1 MVTLP
6 NPSLNL
12 RELLLSLFADLAN
25 DKNFKPC
32 FKASHKILHQFFWE
46 FSQDEQTKPFVADV
60 LFDTNGN
67 YPYSDHIDELL
78 QEFQLSGVLSRPN
91 PTYKYNDIAVTNN
104 SYAEEY
110 KKKLSPDQKNVY
122 EKILGNFKEKLGV
135 RVSG

>member
-1 MVTLP
+1 MATLS

-32 FKASHKILHQFFWE
+32 FKASHKSLHQFFWE
-46 FSQDEQTKPFVADV
+46 YSQCEDTKPFVADV

-67 YPYSDHIDELL
+67 YPYSDQIDELL

-91 PTYKYNDIAVTNN
+91 PTYKYNDVAVTNN
-104 SYAEEY
+104 SYAKEY
-110 KKKLSPDQKNVY
+110 KEKLSPEQEVVY
-122 EKILGNFKEKLGV
+122 RTILDNFKKELGV
-135 RVSG
+135 CVSE

>member
-1 MVTLP
+1 MVTLS

-32 FKASHKILHQFFWE
+32 FKASHKSLHQFFWE
-46 FSQDEQTKPFVADV
+46 CSQGEQTNPFVADV
-60 LFDTNGN
+60 LFDANGN
-67 YPYSDHIDELL
+67 YPYSDQIDELL

-91 PTYKYNDIAVTNN
+91 PTYKYNDVAVTNN

-110 KKKLSPDQKNVY
+110 KKKLSPDQKEFY

>member
-1 MVTLP
+1 MFTLS

-32 FKASHKILHQFFWE
+32 FKASHKSLHQFFWE
-46 FSQDEQTKPFVADV
+46 YSQGEQTKPFVADV

-67 YPYSDHIDELL
+67 YPYSDQIDELL

-91 PTYKYNDIAVTNN
+91 PTYKYNDVAITNN

-110 KKKLSPDQKNVY
+110 KKKLSPDQKEVY
-122 EKILGNFKEKLGV
+122 ESILGNFKEKLGV